1 MRTFYPKFLCI
12 VTFLGLTVFAEGQG
26 YVGIGTTTPAEK
38 LDVNGAIIVRG
49 DATAATPVAGTV
61 RWNSTDGMHD
71 GRTSAGEWRRLEN
84 NFSLLSGTYY
94 NVSCGATLTTTVGAG
109 TSTSATTYD
118 TPFGT
123 QYADNKRDYLYFAS
137 ELTAAGY
144 CAGTI
149 TALGFEIVS
158 LGTSTINNFQI
169 GMQSTALT
177 AISGTTF
184 AGGYT
189 IVYGGPGTTISLTA
203 GVNYFTLTTPFT
215 WDGTSNIL
223 IQVCFNNGGVGYSGT
238 NSSVKCNTTGVTV
251 KTRYYYATLPSDGCT
266 MATGTSTA
274 VSRPNLYVTGK
285 TTGPIGTSGNYLYS
299 ALPWVVG
306 TPAIPAPYVHHG
318 DGTVTAQSLYDDN
331 TLLSDHVFDYYFD
344 GKVADQDLA
353 LHSDYKMASLEEMIA
368 FMEEQRHLPTIQ
380 GRSAWE
386 QNGKFSVGQLST
398 ELWETSETQSL
409 YILELNKRIEAL
421 KAKSDSLEPTK
432 K

>member
-1 MRTFYPKFLCI
+1 
-12 VTFLGLTVFAEGQG
+12 
-26 YVGIGTTTPAEK
+26 
-38 LDVNGAIIVRG
+38 
-49 DATAATPVAGTV
+49 
-61 RWNSTDGMHD
+61 
-71 GRTSAGEWRRLEN
+71 
-84 NFSLLSGTYY
+84 
-94 NVSCGATLTTTVGAG
+94 
-109 TSTSATTYD
+109 
-118 TPFGT
+118 
-123 QYADNKRDYLYFAS
+123 
-137 ELTAAGY
+137 
-144 CAGTI
+144 
-149 TALGFEIVS
+149 
-158 LGTSTINNFQI
+158 
-169 GMQSTALT
+169 
-177 AISGTTF
+177 
-184 AGGYT
+184 
-189 IVYGGPGTTISLTA
+189 
-203 GVNYFTLTTPFT
+203 
-215 WDGTSNIL
+215 
-223 IQVCFNNGGVGYSGT
+223 
-238 NSSVKCNTTGVTV
+238 
-251 KTRYYYATLPSDGCT
+251 
-266 MATGTSTA
+266 
-274 VSRPNLYVTGK
+274 
-285 TTGPIGTSGNYLYS
+285 YS